1 MTKEE
6 RKALRFKRKSDRFLS
21 RYGVSLEEVYE
32 RLKRTGTNSPQQDS
46 KVDAHSKAPKTKNE
60 FNKVM
65 WSYYMHHIWALIGV
79 AFLTLIQIGGTFI
92 LMPIMQ
98 FAIDYVTVSAWGV
111 AIQLVVCLIVI
122 YCAMCGIGFF
132 KTFWLRKISTLV
144 VEEIRQDLAIR
155 AINTTSGAYK
165 KLTSGEI
172 LQRVNSD
179 PQSFSNTLHTI
190 WDNVGNVLTQVSFI
204 AYFATM
210 HYSIICAM
218 LFILAVHFM
227 LTYIQLRKKKTYEK
241 AKAVLQEKSNSN
253 VNEFI
258 RGNEDVK
265 GLNIKSNM
273 LNQFGKITHFRKEL
287 NIDSARYV
295 TATNEL
301 FDAIIQVLTYGMV
314 ILGIYLTSVGI
325 IGMGALTLLLMHW
338 TAPRQ
343 LSMSVSRIW
352 DNAQMCGIYAGRMAK
367 LFDENYYPQE
377 RFGKKQLDGYTG
389 SIKLQ
394 NVCFSYEDKQV
405 LENVSFEVKPNQSV
419 GIVGKSGAGKSTI
432 LSLINRLNDCDSG
445 QILLDDTPNTDLTE
459 TALRTSVALVPQSPY
474 IFNASIRENL
484 LFIKPNATEEE
495 LVTVLKQAQLYD
507 FVMSKEKGMD
517 TVVGESGV
525 VLSGGQK
532 QRLALARAFLG
543 NSKVIMLD
551 EATSALDNKT
561 QDGVKLV
568 IDSMKSERSFLIV
581 AHRLSTIQNCDNI
594 LVLDE
599 HKIVASGTHNQLM
612 KNCKIYSDL
621 YKLEKE

>member
-6 RKALRFKRKSDRFLS
+6 RKALRFKRKSDKFAAK
-21 RYGVSLEEVYE
+21 YGVSLEEVYE
-32 RLKRTGTNSPQQDS
+32 KLKRTETNSPKEES
-46 KVDAHSKAPKTKNE
+46 KTVAHGKVSETKNE
-60 FNKVM
+60 FNKIM
-65 WSYYMHHIWALIGV
+65 WSYYKHHIWALIGV
-79 AFLTLIQIGGTFI
+79 ALLTLIQIGGTFLLI
-92 LMPIMQ
+92 TQ
-98 FAIDYVTVSAWGV
+98 FVVDYVTASVWNV
-111 AIQLVVCLIVI
+111 AMQLVMCIIVI
-122 YCAMCGIGFF
+122 YCALCGIGYF
-132 KTFWLRKISTLV
+132 KSFWLRKISILV
-144 VEEIRQDLAIR
+144 VEQIRQDLAR
-155 AINTTSGAYK
+155 QAINTTSGAYK
-165 KLTSGEI
+165 KLTSGEV

-179 PQSFSNTLHTI
+179 PRTLANALQSI
-190 WDNVGNVLTQVSFI
+190 WDNVGNVMSQISFI

-210 HYSIICAM
+210 HYSIICSM
-218 LFILAVHFM
+218 IFILALHFV
-227 LTYIQLRKKKTYEK
+227 LTYFQMRRKKVYEK
-241 AKAVLQEKSNSN
+241 AKAILQEKSNSN

-273 LNQFGKITHFRKEL
+273 MAQFSKITGFRRAV
-287 NIDSARYV
+287 NVNSARYT

-301 FDAIIQVLTYGMV
+301 FGAITQGLTYALI
-314 ILGIYLTSVGI
+314 ILGIYLTS
-325 IGMGALTLLLMHW
+325 IGTIGFGALTVLLMYRN
-338 TAPRQ
+338 APGQ
-343 LSMSVSRIW
+343 LAFSVSRIW
-352 DNAQMCGIYAGRMAK
+352 DNATMCGIYAGRMAK
-367 LFDENYYPQE
+367 LFNDDYYPQE
-377 RFGKKQLDGYTG
+377 RFGTANLDNFSGKVTLKDV
-389 SIKLQ
+389 S
-394 NVCFSYEDKQV
+394 FSYEDKQV
-405 LENVSFEVKPNQSV
+405 LENVSFELKPNQSV

-495 LVTVLKQAQLYD
+495 LVTVLKQAKLYD

-568 IDSMKSERSFLIV
+568 IDSMKNERSFLIV

-599 HKIVASGTHNQLM
+599 HKIVASGTHEKLM
-612 KNCKIYSDL
+612 KNCKIYNDL